1 MTEERGGGATREER
15 QHQKMQ
21 MKMQP
26 TLTSMMGGV
35 AHCVVATREG
45 PLRAGR
51 ACSRLA
57 GAVGCG
63 EERRLKKE
71 KEQGGGGGKT
81 ETGGGNEVEHIG

>member
-1 MTEERGGGATREER
+1 
-15 QHQKMQ
+15 
-21 MKMQP
+21 
-26 TLTSMMGGV
+26 MGGV

-71 KEQGGGGGKT
+71 KKQ
-81 ETGGGNEVEHIG
+81 GGGNEVKCIGCGNKKKYSHAAVLIN